1 MNFQEKLKAELAAAQ
16 HNNNNTEVDYPSNH
30 LKHKELRFEK
40 DQNQLM
46 IRILPPANDEDFFTV
61 MARELWM
68 NTKNRSGKD
77 LNLNAVFSD
86 TMNPDES
93 NLVANLIQ
101 WQAREM
107 VPNNFNKK
115 AYPSRKSYVN
125 VVQIFI
131 DPQTNQFVHEVD
143 QNGQLVVRMFKLPF
157 SAYTAILGKLSDP
170 MMKPQGS
177 DDYGIISALDAFP
190 IKIVKP
196 QKGAATMSYTVDVY
210 QRSLGALPPNWRDL
224 LEDLKYQ
231 ATPTEE
237 YNSDYVRYF
246 CDVVN
251 GVEPVRGGNSTSTA
265 VAPTQGNFQQP
276 IVPQQ
281 QGQFNQFAQQQQQQ
295 QQPVVQQQQQFVP
308 SPTQSV
314 GTFTPAQPQGQFNQ
328 FAPPVQTPYPVINDS
343 DLPFADVVNGAV
355 VQQPVVPVPD
365 FGAIAADPFPVNT
378 QAPSAP
384 VAAPMSGGLPDVND
398 ILARMKNNIG

>member
-115 AYPSRKSYVN
+115 AYPSRKGYIN
-125 VVQIFI
+125 AVQIFI

-143 QNGQLVVRMFKLPF
+143 QNGQLVVRLFKLPF

-190 IKIVKP
+190 IKLTKP

-210 QRSLGALPPNWRDL
+210 QRPLGALPPNWKDS
-224 LEDLKYQ
+224 LEDLRYQ
-231 ATPTEE
+231 ATPTEQ
-237 YNSDYVRYF
+237 YNSEYVQYF
-246 CDVVN
+246 IDVVN
-251 GVEPVRGGNSTSTA
+251 GVEPVRGG
-265 VAPTQGNFQQP
+265 GNGATTGNTGGGNQFQQP
-276 IVPQQ
+276 VVPQQ
-281 QGQFNQFAQQQQQQ
+281 QPQQQFNQFAQQQQQQ
-295 QQPVVQQQQQFVP
+295 PVVPQQQFVP

-343 DLPFADVVNGAV
+343 DLPFAGMPDVGTT
-355 VQQPVVPVPD
+355 PVTAVPD
-365 FGAIAADPFPVNT
+365 FGALASDPFPVNT
-378 QAPSAP
+378 Q
-384 VAAPMSGGLPDVND
+384 APMSGGLPDVNS
-398 ILARMKNNIG
+398 ILEKMKNNIG

>member
-115 AYPSRKSYVN
+115 AYPSRKAYVN
-125 VVQIFI
+125 AVQIFI

-190 IKIVKP
+190 IKLTKP
-196 QKGAATMSYTVDVY
+196 VKGAATMSYTVDVY

-276 IVPQQ
+276 VVPQQ
-281 QGQFNQFAQQQQQQ
+281 QGQFNQFAQQQQQ
-295 QQPVVQQQQQFVP
+295 PVVPQQQFVP

-328 FAPPVQTPYPVINDS
+328 FAQQFAPVQTPHPVINDS
-343 DLPFADVVNGAV
+343 DLPFAGMPDVA
-355 VQQPVVPVPD
+355 PVPD
-365 FGAIAADPFPVNT
+365 FGALASDPFPSNQPIVG
-378 QAPSAP
+378 AP
-384 VAAPMSGGLPDVND
+384 APMSGGLPDVNS
-398 ILARMKNNIG
+398 ILEKMKNNING

>member
-46 IRILPPANDEDFFTV
+46 IRILPPANDEDFFAV

-115 AYPSRKSYVN
+115 AYPSRKGYVN
-125 VVQIFI
+125 AVQIFI

-143 QNGQLVVRMFKLPF
+143 QNGQLVVRLFKLPF

-190 IKIVKP
+190 IKLTKP

-210 QRSLGALPPNWRDL
+210 QRSLGALPPNWKDS

-231 ATPTEE
+231 ATPTEQ
-237 YNSDYVRYF
+237 YNADYVQYF
-246 CDVVN
+246 IDVVN
-251 GVEPVRGGNSTSTA
+251 GVEPVRGG
-265 VAPTQGNFQQP
+265 GNGATTGNTGGSFQQP
-276 IVPQQ
+276 VVPQQ
-281 QGQFNQFAQQQQQQ
+281 QPQQQFNQFAQQQQQPIVAPQ
-295 QQPVVQQQQQFVP
+295 Q
-308 SPTQSV
+308 
-314 GTFTPAQPQGQFNQ
+314 Q
-328 FAPPVQTPYPVINDS
+328 FAPPVQSVVPMQQPPVATQPQFNQFQQQAAPVITDA
-343 DLPFADVVNGAV
+343 DLPFADMPDMGAL
-355 VQQPVVPVPD
+355 
-365 FGAIAADPFPVNT
+365 ATDPFPPVLHT
-378 QAPSAP
+378 GMGEPSAP
-384 VAAPMSGGLPDVND
+384 VTGGLPDVND
-398 ILARMKNNIG
+398 ILAKMRNNIG

>member
-46 IRILPPANDEDFFTV
+46 IRILPPANDEDFFAV
-61 MARELWM
+61 MASELWM

-77 LNLNAVFSD
+77 LNLNAVFSA

-115 AYPSRKSYVN
+115 AYPSRKAYVN
-125 VVQIFI
+125 AVQIFI

-143 QNGQLVVRMFKLPF
+143 QNGQLVVRLFKLPF

-190 IKIVKP
+190 IKLTKP

-210 QRSLGALPPNWRDL
+210 QRSLGALPPNWKDS

-231 ATPTEE
+231 ATPTEQ
-237 YNSDYVRYF
+237 YNSEYVQYF
-246 CDVVN
+246 IDVVN
-251 GVEPVRGGNSTSTA
+251 GVEPVRGG
-265 VAPTQGNFQQP
+265 GNGATTGNTGGGNQFQQP
-276 IVPQQ
+276 VVPQQ
-281 QGQFNQFAQQQQQQ
+281 QPQQQFNQFAQQQQQQ
-295 QQPVVQQQQQFVP
+295 QQPIVAPQQ
-308 SPTQSV
+308 
-314 GTFTPAQPQGQFNQ
+314 Q
-328 FAPPVQTPYPVINDS
+328 FAPPVHSVAPMQQPPVATQPQFNQFQQQSQVVPVINDA
-343 DLPFADVVNGAV
+343 DLPFADMPDMGAL
-355 VQQPVVPVPD
+355 
-365 FGAIAADPFPVNT
+365 AADPFPVNT
-378 QAPSAP
+378 TTIPP
-384 VAAPMSGGLPDVND
+384 VATPTGVLPDVNE
-398 ILARMKNNIG
+398 ILSRMKNNINS

>member
-115 AYPSRKSYVN
+115 AYPSRKAYIN
-125 VVQIFI
+125 AVQIFI

-143 QNGQLVVRMFKLPF
+143 QNGQLVVRLFKLPF

-177 DDYGIISALDAFP
+177 DDYGIISALDAYP
-190 IKIVKP
+190 IKLTKP
-196 QKGAATMSYTVDVY
+196 VKGAATMSYTVDVY
-210 QRSLGALPPNWRDL
+210 QRSLSALPPNWRDY

-237 YNSDYVRYF
+237 YNSEYVQYF
-246 CDVVN
+246 IDVVN
-251 GVEPVRGGNSTSTA
+251 GVEPVRGGGNGATA
-265 VAPTQGNFQQP
+265 NTGGGNQFQQP
-276 IVPQQ
+276 VVPQQ
-281 QGQFNQFAQQQQQQ
+281 QPQQQFNQFAQQQQQQ
-295 QQPVVQQQQQFVP
+295 QPIVAPQQQFTPPVH
-308 SPTQSV
+308 SV
-314 GTFTPAQPQGQFNQ
+314 APMQQPPVATQPQYNQ
-328 FAPPVQTPYPVINDS
+328 FQQQSQVVPVINDA
-343 DLPFADVVNGAV
+343 DLPFADMPDMGAL
-355 VQQPVVPVPD
+355 
-365 FGAIAADPFPVNT
+365 AANPFPPVLHT
-378 QAPSAP
+378 GMGEPSAP
-384 VAAPMSGGLPDVND
+384 VAGGLPDVNE
-398 ILARMKNNIG
+398 ILNRMKNNIG

>member
-77 LNLNAVFSD
+77 LNLNAVFPD
-86 TMNPDES
+86 AMNPEES
-93 NLVANLIQ
+93 TLVANLIQ

-125 VVQIFI
+125 AVQIFI

-143 QNGQLVVRMFKLPF
+143 QNGQLVVRLFKLPF

-190 IKIVKP
+190 IKLTKP

-231 ATPTEE
+231 ATPTEQYNAE
-237 YNSDYVRYF
+237 YVQYF

-251 GVEPVRGGNSTSTA
+251 GVEPVRGANTA
-265 VAPTQGNFQQP
+265 NTAPTQGNFQQP
-276 IVPQQ
+276 VIPQQ
-281 QGQFNQFAQQQQQQ
+281 GGQFNQFAQS
-295 QQPVVQQQQQFVP
+295 QPMPTQNQFVP

-343 DLPFADVVNGAV
+343 DLPFAGMPDVGTT
-355 VQQPVVPVPD
+355 PVTAVPD

-378 QAPSAP
+378 APSAP
-384 VAAPMSGGLPDVND
+384 VTGGLPDVSE
-398 ILARMKNNIG
+398 ILAKMKNNIG

>member
-125 VVQIFI
+125 AVQIFI

-143 QNGQLVVRMFKLPF
+143 QNGQLVVRLFKLPF

-190 IKIVKP
+190 IKLTKP

-210 QRSLGALPPNWRDL
+210 QRSLGALPPNWKDY
-224 LEDLKYQ
+224 LENLRYQ
-231 ATPTEE
+231 ATPTEQ
-237 YNSDYVRYF
+237 YNADYVQYF
-246 CDVVN
+246 IDVVN
-251 GVEPVRGGNSTSTA
+251 GVEPVRGG
-265 VAPTQGNFQQP
+265 GNGATTGNTGGGNQFQQP
-276 IVPQQ
+276 VVPQQ
-281 QGQFNQFAQQQQQQ
+281 QPQQQFNQFAQQQQQQ
-295 QQPVVQQQQQFVP
+295 PIVAPQQQFVQHP
-308 SPTQSV
+308 VQ
-314 GTFTPAQPQGQFNQ
+314 NQ

>member
-1 MNFQEKLKAELAAAQ
+1 M
-16 HNNNNTEVDYPSNH
+16 DYPSNH

-86 TMNPDES
+86 SMNPDES

-115 AYPSRKSYVN
+115 AYPSRKAYVN
-125 VVQIFI
+125 AVQIFI

-190 IKIVKP
+190 IKLTKP

-210 QRSLGALPPNWRDL
+210 QRSLGALPPNWKDS

-231 ATPTEE
+231 ATPTEQ
-237 YNSDYVRYF
+237 YNADYVQYF
-246 CDVVN
+246 IDVVN
-251 GVEPVRGGNSTSTA
+251 GVEPVRGG
-265 VAPTQGNFQQP
+265 GNGATTGNTGGSFQQP
-276 IVPQQ
+276 VVPQQ
-281 QGQFNQFAQQQQQQ
+281 QPQQQFNQFAQQQQQPIVAPQ
-295 QQPVVQQQQQFVP
+295 Q
-308 SPTQSV
+308 
-314 GTFTPAQPQGQFNQ
+314 Q
-328 FAPPVQTPYPVINDS
+328 FAPPVQSVVPMQQPPVATQPQFNQFQQQSQVVPVINDA
-343 DLPFADVVNGAV
+343 DLPFADMPDMGAL
-355 VQQPVVPVPD
+355 
-365 FGAIAADPFPVNT
+365 AADPFPVNT
-378 QAPSAP
+378 TTIPP
-384 VAAPMSGGLPDVND
+384 VAAPTGGLPDVND
-398 ILARMKNNIG
+398 ILAKMRNNIG

>member
-77 LNLNAVFSD
+77 LSLNAVFSD

-125 VVQIFI
+125 VVQVFV

-143 QNGQLVVRMFKLPF
+143 QNGQPVVRLMKLPF

-177 DDYGIISALDAFP
+177 DDYGIISSLDAYP

-251 GVEPVRGGNSTSTA
+251 GVEPVRGGNSTSPS
-265 VAPTQGNFQQP
+265 VVPTQGNFQQP
-276 IVPQQ
+276 VVPQQ
-281 QGQFNQFAQQQQQQ
+281 QGQFNQFAQQ
-295 QQPVVQQQQQFVP
+295 
-308 SPTQSV
+308 S
-314 GTFTPAQPQGQFNQ
+314 A
-328 FAPPVQTPYPVINDS
+328 PVQTPHPVINDS
-343 DLPFADVVNGAV
+343 DLPFAGMPDVA
-355 VQQPVVPVPD
+355 PVPD
-365 FGAIAADPFPVNT
+365 FGALASDPFPSNQPIVG
-378 QAPSAP
+378 AP
-384 VAAPMSGGLPDVND
+384 APMSGGLPDVNS
-398 ILARMKNNIG
+398 ILEKMKNNING

>member
-125 VVQIFI
+125 AVQIFI

-143 QNGQLVVRMFKLPF
+143 QNGQLVVRLFKLPF

-190 IKIVKP
+190 IKLTKP

-210 QRSLGALPPNWRDL
+210 QRSLGALPPNWKDS

-231 ATPTEE
+231 ATPTEQ
-237 YNSDYVRYF
+237 YNSEYVQYF
-246 CDVVN
+246 IDVVN
-251 GVEPVRGGNSTSTA
+251 GVEPVRGG
-265 VAPTQGNFQQP
+265 GNGATTGNTGGGNQFQQP
-276 IVPQQ
+276 VVPQQ
-281 QGQFNQFAQQQQQQ
+281 QPQQQFNQFAQQQQQQ
-295 QQPVVQQQQQFVP
+295 PIVAPQQQFVQHP
-308 SPTQSV
+308 VQ
-314 GTFTPAQPQGQFNQ
+314 NQ

>member
-77 LNLNAVFSD
+77 LNLSAVFPD

-143 QNGQLVVRMFKLPF
+143 QNGQLVVRLFKLPF

-196 QKGAATMSYTVDVY
+196 VKGAATMSYTVDVY
-210 QRSLGALPPNWRDL
+210 QRSLGALPPNWKDS

-231 ATPTEE
+231 ATPTEQ
-237 YNSDYVRYF
+237 YNSEYVQYF

-251 GVEPVRGGNSTSTA
+251 GVEPVRGG
-265 VAPTQGNFQQP
+265 GNGATTGNTGGGNQFQQP
-276 IVPQQ
+276 VVPQQ
-281 QGQFNQFAQQQQQQ
+281 QPQQQFNQMPQQPVMPQGGGQFNQFAQS
-295 QQPVVQQQQQFVP
+295 QPMPTQNQFVP

-328 FAPPVQTPYPVINDS
+328 FAQQSQVVPVINDA
-343 DLPFADVVNGAV
+343 DLPFADMPDMGAL
-355 VQQPVVPVPD
+355 
-365 FGAIAADPFPVNT
+365 AADPFPPVLHT
-378 QAPSAP
+378 GMGEPSAP
-384 VAAPMSGGLPDVND
+384 VTGGLPDVNE
-398 ILARMKNNIG
+398 ILNRMKNNIG

>member
-77 LNLNAVFSD
+77 LNLNAVFPDS
-86 TMNPDES
+86 MNPEES
-93 NLVANLIQ
+93 TLVANLVQ

-115 AYPSRKSYVN
+115 AYPSRKAYVN
-125 VVQIFI
+125 AVQIFV

-143 QNGQLVVRMFKLPF
+143 QNGQLVVRLFKLPL
-157 SAYTAILGKLSDP
+157 SAYTAILGKLSDF

-177 DDYGIISALDAFP
+177 DDYGIISALDAYP
-190 IKIVKP
+190 IKLTKP

-231 ATPTEE
+231 ATPTEQ
-237 YNSDYVRYF
+237 YNSEYVRYF

-251 GVEPVRGGNSTSTA
+251 GVEPVKGIGNGATTGNTGG
-265 VAPTQGNFQQP
+265 GNFQQP
-276 IVPQQ
+276 VVPQQ
-281 QGQFNQFAQQQQQQ
+281 QPQQQFNQFQQA
-295 QQPVVQQQQQFVP
+295 PVAAPQQQFVP

-328 FAPPVQTPYPVINDS
+328 FAQQPNQSAPVINDS
-343 DLPFADVVNGAV
+343 DLPFGDVTNGV
-355 VQQPVVPVPD
+355 VTQQPVPD

-378 QAPSAP
+378 NTAPP
-384 VAAPMSGGLPDVND
+384 VAAPVTGGLPDVSE
-398 ILARMKNNIG
+398 ILAKMKNNIG

>member
-40 DQNQLM
+40 DQTQLM

-125 VVQIFI
+125 AVQIFI

-190 IKIVKP
+190 IKLTKP

-210 QRSLGALPPNWRDL
+210 QRSLGALPPNWKDS
-224 LEDLKYQ
+224 LENLRYQ

-237 YNSDYVRYF
+237 YNSEYVQYF

-251 GVEPVRGGNSTSTA
+251 GVEPVRGG
-265 VAPTQGNFQQP
+265 GNGATTGNTGGGNQFQQP
-276 IVPQQ
+276 VVPQQ
-281 QGQFNQFAQQQQQQ
+281 QPQQQFNQFAQQQQ
-295 QQPVVQQQQQFVP
+295 PVVPQQQFVP

-328 FAPPVQTPYPVINDS
+328 FAQQSQVVPVINDS
-343 DLPFADVVNGAV
+343 DLPFADMPDMGAL
-355 VQQPVVPVPD
+355 
-365 FGAIAADPFPVNT
+365 AADPFPPVLHT
-378 QAPSAP
+378 GMGEPS
-384 VAAPMSGGLPDVND
+384 APMSGGLPDVNE
-398 ILARMKNNIG
+398 ILSRMKNNING